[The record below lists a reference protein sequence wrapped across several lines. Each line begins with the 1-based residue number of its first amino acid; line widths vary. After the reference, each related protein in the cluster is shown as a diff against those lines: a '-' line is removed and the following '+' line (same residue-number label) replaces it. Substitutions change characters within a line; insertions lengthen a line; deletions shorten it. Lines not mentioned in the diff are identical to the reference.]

1 MFQWSAEATDAAKVA
16 AADGLRALPQQI
28 PTVRDYRFGPDAG
41 LADSNWDFVLVADFD
56 DEAGY
61 LTYRDHPAHQAVI
74 ADVLQPIVAQ
84 RAGVQYRF
92 DR

>member
-1 MFQWSAEATDAAKVA
+1 MFQWTADATDAAKVA
-16 AADGLRALPQQI
+16 AADALTALPPQI

-74 ADVLQPIVAQ
+74 ADVLQPMIAQ

>member
-1 MFQWSAEATDAAKVA
+1 MFQWTAEATDAAKVA
-16 AADGLRALPQQI
+16 AAAALAALPPQI

-41 LADSNWDFVLVADFD
+41 LAGTNWDFVVVADFD
-56 DEAGY
+56 DEAAY

-74 ADVLQPIVAQ
+74 ADVLQPMIAQ